1 MASSNNNIM
10 ISRELQVTLQLA
22 MTEAVNRR
30 HEFVQLEHLLFA
42 MLHDVTTTTIL
53 KNCGADLDA
62 LRRKL
67 THYLDDQVERMP
79 KGEEVSP
86 RYAIGV
92 QRALQRAAL
101 HVQSAGRQE
110 ITGGNVLVAMF
121 HESESP
127 AIFFLQEQGVTRFD
141 VINFISHGVSK
152 SGAEDDEDGD
162 DSDGKDSIEHEGH
175 EHEGGGDEEGE
186 RKLSPSKALNTYA
199 INLAK
204 RAADGKIDPLVGRKK
219 ELERAIHVLLRRR
232 KNNPVFVGEAGVGK
246 TALAEGLAL
255 AIHNGDVPEALKGV
269 EIYALD
275 MGALLAGTRF
285 RGDFEQRLKAVIKAV
300 VGDSKRILF
309 IDEIHTIVGAG
320 AASGGTMDASNLL
333 KPALASGDLR
343 CIGSTTYQEYKRS
356 FDKDKAL
363 ARRFQRID
371 VVEPTQDE
379 AVQILNGIKSYYEKH
394 HNVRY
399 TNSAIRL
406 SVELSARYVNDRF
419 LPDKAIDVMDEAGVA
434 GHLRGTG
441 TSEPVTVGT
450 RDVERTVAR
459 MAKIPER
466 TVSATDRGRL
476 QTLDEDM
483 KQAVFGQDEAINSV
497 ARAIKLA
504 RSGLSHPDK
513 PVGAFLFAGP
523 TGVGKTEVARQLAKV
538 MGVEFIRFDMSEY
551 MERHTVSRLIG
562 APPGYVGFDQG
573 GLLTD
578 AINKTPHCVLLLDE
592 IEKAHPDLFNILLQV
607 MDHATLT
614 DNNGRKADFRNVI
627 LVMTTNAGAQ
637 ELSRAMI
644 GFHGGLGQGNPKG
657 VLERM
662 FSPEFRNRLSATIE
676 FAPLSPATMERVV
689 DKFIAELQE
698 RLDKQKVTLT
708 VTAGGQEVAGG
719 TRSRPALRR
728 AAAGAIDRE
737 RDRARAGGPG
747 AVRQADER
755 RQGDGGPRRR
765 QAGVHVRAESR
776 EAARAGGVSE
786 EYNCVTT
793 EASGRFPWRLC
804 VFGDQMLGDD
814 A

>member
-30 HEFVQLEHLLFA
+30 HEFVCLEHLLFA

-53 KNCGADLDA
+53 KSCGADLDA

-67 THYLDDQVERMP
+67 AHYLDEQVERMP
-79 KGEEVSP
+79 KGEEASP

-121 HESESP
+121 HETESP

-152 SGAEDDEDGD
+152 AGAEDDEDGEEPD
-162 DSDGKDSIEHEGH
+162 KDSIDREAH
-175 EHEGGGDEEGE
+175 EHEGGDEEGE
-186 RKLSPSKALNTYA
+186 RKMSPSKALNTYA

-204 RAADGKIDPLVGRKK
+204 RAAEGKIDPLVGRKK
-219 ELERAIHVLLRRR
+219 ELERAVHVLLRRR

-255 AIHNGDVPEALKGV
+255 AIHNGNVPDALKGV

-300 VGDSKRILF
+300 VGNDKRILF

-320 AASGGTMDASNLL
+320 SASGSTMDASNLL

-356 FDKDKAL
+356 FDRDKAL
-363 ARRFQRID
+363 ARRFQRIE
-371 VVEPTQDE
+371 VAEPSREE
-379 AVQILNGIKSYYEKH
+379 AVQILNGLKSHYEKH

-399 TNSAIRL
+399 TSAALR
-406 SVELSARYVNDRF
+406 SAVELSARYINDRY

-434 GHLRGTG
+434 GHLRAKNAET
-441 TSEPVTVGT
+441 VTVGA
-450 RDVERTVAR
+450 RDSERTVAR

-466 TVSATDRGRL
+466 TVSSTDRARL
-476 QTLDEDM
+476 QDLDIEL
-483 KQAVFGQDEAINSV
+483 KGVVYGQDTAIDAV
-497 ARAIKLA
+497 CRAIKLA
-504 RSGLSHPDK
+504 RSGLAHPDR

-592 IEKAHPDLFNILLQV
+592 IE
-607 MDHATLT
+607 
-614 DNNGRKADFRNVI
+614 
-627 LVMTTNAGAQ
+627 
-637 ELSRAMI
+637 
-644 GFHGGLGQGNPKG
+644 
-657 VLERM
+657 
-662 FSPEFRNRLSATIE
+662 
-676 FAPLSPATMERVV
+676 
-689 DKFIAELQE
+689 
-698 RLDKQKVTLT
+698 
-708 VTAGGQEVAGG
+708 
-719 TRSRPALRR
+719 
-728 AAAGAIDRE
+728 
-737 RDRARAGGPG
+737 
-747 AVRQADER
+747 
-755 RQGDGGPRRR
+755 
-765 QAGVHVRAESR
+765 
-776 EAARAGGVSE
+776 
-786 EYNCVTT
+786 
-793 EASGRFPWRLC
+793 
-804 VFGDQMLGDD
+804 
-814 A
+814 

>member
-30 HEFVQLEHLLFA
+30 HEFVCLEHLLFA

-53 KNCGADLDA
+53 KSCGADLDA

-67 THYLDDQVERMP
+67 AHYLDEQVERMP

-121 HESESP
+121 HETESP

-152 SGAEDDEDGD
+152 AGAEDDEDGD
-162 DSDGKDSIEHEGH
+162 EADGKDSVERDGH
-175 EHEGGGDEEGE
+175 EHEGGDEDGE
-186 RKLSPSKALNTYA
+186 RKMSPSKALNTYA

-219 ELERAIHVLLRRR
+219 ELERAVHVLLRRR

-255 AIHNGDVPEALKGV
+255 AIHNKDVPDALKGV

-399 TNSAIRL
+399 TNSAIKL

-441 TSEPVTVGT
+441 TTEPVTVGT

-578 AINKTPHCVLLLDE
+578 SINKTPHCVLLLDE

-644 GFHGGLGQGNPKG
+644 GFHGGLGQGDSKN

-662 FSPEFRNRLSATIE
+662 FSPEFRNRLSATIHFE
-676 FAPLSPATMERVV
+676 PLSPETMVRVV

-708 VTAGGQEVAGG
+708 VTPAAKKWLAEHGHDPRFGARPLGRLIENEIARELADQVLFGKLTKGGKATADLDGDKLAFSYEPNQARQPATVA
-719 TRSRPALRR
+719 
-728 AAAGAIDRE
+728 
-737 RDRARAGGPG
+737 
-747 AVRQADER
+747 
-755 RQGDGGPRRR
+755 
-765 QAGVHVRAESR
+765 
-776 EAARAGGVSE
+776 
-786 EYNCVTT
+786 
-793 EASGRFPWRLC
+793 
-804 VFGDQMLGDD
+804 
-814 A
+814 

>member
-1 MASSNNNIM
+1 MASGNIM
-10 ISRELQVTLQLA
+10 LSRELQVTLQLA
-22 MTEAVNRR
+22 VTEAVNRR
-30 HEFVQLEHLLFA
+30 HEYVCLEHLLYA
-42 MLHDVTTTTIL
+42 MLHDVTTSNIL
-53 KNCGADLDA
+53 HNSGADLEE
-62 LRRKL
+62 LKKKL
-67 THYLDDQVERMP
+67 ARYLDEQVERMP
-79 KGEEVSP
+79 KGETVMP

-101 HVQSAGRQE
+101 HVQSSGRNE
-110 ITGGNVLVAMF
+110 INGGNVLVAMF
-121 HESESP
+121 HETESP
-127 AIFFLQEQGVTRFD
+127 AYFFLQEQNVSRFD

-152 SGAEDDEDGD
+152 IPAEQ
-162 DSDGKDSIEHEGH
+162 EHEDAGS
-175 EHEGGGDEEGE
+175 EEPEGANEGEGADEEGD
-186 RKLSPSKALNTYA
+186 RKVSPSKALKTYA
-199 INLAK
+199 INLTE
-204 RAADGKIDPLVGRKK
+204 RAAQGKIDPLVGREK

-232 KNNPVFVGEAGVGK
+232 KNNPIFVGEAGVGK

-255 AIHNGDVPEALKGV
+255 AVHEGKVPDALKGV

-285 RGDFEQRLKAVIKAV
+285 RGDFEQRLKAVIKGAV
-300 VGDSKRILF
+300 GNSKRILF

-320 AASGGTMDASNLL
+320 SASGSTMDASNLL

-356 FDKDKAL
+356 FDRDKAL

-371 VVEPTQDE
+371 VNEPTPE
-379 AVQILNGIKSYYEKH
+379 ETIEILNGLKSYYEKH
-394 HNVRY
+394 HNVKY
-399 TNSAIRL
+399 TAAALRA
-406 SVELSARYVNDRF
+406 SVELSARYINDRY
-419 LPDKAIDVMDEAGVA
+419 LPDKAIDVVDEAGVA
-434 GHLRGTG
+434 AHLRGKG
-441 TSEPVTVGT
+441 KKEPETVGL
-450 RDVERTVAR
+450 RDVERCIAR

-466 TVSATDRGRL
+466 TVSASDRERL
-476 QTLDEDM
+476 QNLEDELKQVVYGQDAAL
-483 KQAVFGQDEAINSV
+483 QAVS
-497 ARAIKLA
+497 RAIKLA

-538 MGVEFIRFDMSEY
+538 MGIEFLRFDMSEY

-644 GFHGGLGQGNPKG
+644 GFHGGLGQGDSKN

-662 FSPEFRNRLSATIE
+662 FSPEFRNRLSATIHFE
-676 FAPLSPATMERVV
+676 PLSPETMVRVV

-708 VTAGGQEVAGG
+708 VTPAAKKWLAEHGHDPRFGARPLGRLIENEIARELADQVLFGKLTKGGKATADLDGDKLAFSYEPNQARQPAPVA
-719 TRSRPALRR
+719 
-728 AAAGAIDRE
+728 
-737 RDRARAGGPG
+737 
-747 AVRQADER
+747 
-755 RQGDGGPRRR
+755 
-765 QAGVHVRAESR
+765 
-776 EAARAGGVSE
+776 
-786 EYNCVTT
+786 
-793 EASGRFPWRLC
+793 
-804 VFGDQMLGDD
+804 
-814 A
+814 

>member
-1 MASSNNNIM
+1 MASGNIM
-10 ISRELQVTLQLA
+10 LSRELQVTLQLA
-22 MTEAVNRR
+22 VTEAVNRR
-30 HEFVQLEHLLFA
+30 HEYVCLEHLLYA
-42 MLHDVTTTTIL
+42 MLHDVTTSNIL
-53 KNCGADLDA
+53 HNSGADLEE
-62 LRRKL
+62 LKKKL
-67 THYLDDQVERMP
+67 ARYLDEQVERMP
-79 KGEEVSP
+79 KGETVMP

-101 HVQSAGRQE
+101 HVQSSGRNE
-110 ITGGNVLVAMF
+110 INGGNVLVAMF
-121 HESESP
+121 HETESP
-127 AIFFLQEQGVTRFD
+127 AYFFLQEQNVSRFD

-152 SGAEDDEDGD
+152 LAAEPNSETGGAEEAEGD
-162 DSDGKDSIEHEGH
+162 SES
-175 EHEGGGDEEGE
+175 EGGGDEEGD
-186 RKLSPSKALNTYA
+186 RKVSPSKALKTYA
-199 INLAK
+199 VNLTE
-204 RAADGKIDPLVGRKK
+204 RAAQGKIDPLVGREK
-219 ELERAIHVLLRRR
+219 ELERSIHVLLRRR
-232 KNNPVFVGEAGVGK
+232 KNNPIFVGEAGVGK

-255 AIHNGDVPEALKGV
+255 AVHDGKVPDALKGV

-300 VGDSKRILF
+300 VGNTKRILF

-333 KPALASGDLR
+333 KPALASGELR
-343 CIGSTTYQEYKRS
+343 CIGSTTYQDYKRS

-363 ARRFQRID
+363 GRRFQRID
-371 VVEPTQDE
+371 VPEPTAQE
-379 AVQILNGIKSYYEKH
+379 AVQILNGLKSYYEKH

-399 TNSAIRL
+399 TAPAIRAAVDL
-406 SVELSARYVNDRF
+406 SSRYINDRY

-434 GHLRGTG
+434 ARLRNGG
-441 TSEPVTVGT
+441 PEAVTVGA
-450 RDVERTVAR
+450 RDAERTVAR
-459 MAKIPER
+459 MARIPER
-466 TVSATDRGRL
+466 TVSSSDRARL
-476 QTLDEDM
+476 QNLEDEL
-483 KQAVFGQDEAINSV
+483 KQEVFGQDPAIEAV

-504 RSGLSHPDK
+504 RSGLAHPDR

-538 MGVEFIRFDMSEY
+538 MGVEFLRFDMSEY

-578 AINKTPHCVLLLDE
+578 AINKTPHAVLLLDE

-614 DNNGRKADFRNVI
+614 DNNGRKSDFRNVI

-708 VTAGGQEVAGG
+708 VTPAAKKWLAEHGHDPRFGARPLGRLIENEIARELADQVLFGKLTKGGKATADLDGDKLSFSYEPNPARQPATVA
-719 TRSRPALRR
+719 
-728 AAAGAIDRE
+728 
-737 RDRARAGGPG
+737 
-747 AVRQADER
+747 
-755 RQGDGGPRRR
+755 
-765 QAGVHVRAESR
+765 
-776 EAARAGGVSE
+776 
-786 EYNCVTT
+786 
-793 EASGRFPWRLC
+793 
-804 VFGDQMLGDD
+804 
-814 A
+814 